1 MVRNRMKFIKLL
13 IVCALAGFVAGCQ
26 TLASKNSTGVVV
38 ARRAQI
44 RSSTAV
50 VAADLLQ
57 VNRGDTVDILDST
70 DVTDPSDNSR
80 KERWLRVK
88 ARDED
93 ATEGWIESR
102 NVMPDD
108 VLEASHKLEREDKD
122 LSLIHI

>member
-1 MVRNRMKFIKLL
+1 VWF
-13 IVCALAGFVAGCQ
+13 
-26 TLASKNSTGVVV
+26 V

-57 VNRGDTVDILDST
+57 VNRGDVVDILDST

-88 ARDED
+88 ARDTD
-93 ATEGWIESR
+93 FTEGWIESR

-108 VLEASHKLEREDKD
+108 VLEASKKLAAEDKD
-122 LSLIHI
+122 VPVSGYGTTSREFQLETESGSQ